1 MTWEWI
7 IIIVMNIILAMI
19 GSKVRL
25 VSKKTKEMIDKITEI
40 VEDGRI
46 TKKELEEVKRVIKSF
61 RNPGSQEKG
70 E

>member
-7 IIIVMNIILAMI
+7 IIIVMNIILAVI

-61 RNPGSQEKG
+61 RNPGNQEKG

>member
-7 IIIVMNIILAMI
+7 IIIVMNIILAVI

-46 TKKELEEVKRVIKSF
+46 TKRELEEVKRIIKSF
-61 RNPGSQEKG
+61 RNPGNQEKG

>member
-7 IIIVMNIILAMI
+7 IIIVMNIILAVI